1 MVEKVDRL
9 PNSFYIEQELEDM
22 AKLVI
27 EPSRYDTTSKHICWY
42 HLYKDGISTGKA
54 MLLAVESV
62 VDGWEAVNKM
72 VNVVGLEAHIG
83 WYGDESVHN
92 QAKVEMLYQV
102 LEKWNYVGSAKF
114 TGCDKIFD
122 YKEWFAELC

>member
-1 MVEKVDRL
+1 MIEAVDRL
-9 PNSFYIEQELEDM
+9 PDWAFTEAELEQL
-22 AKLVI
+22 AESVI
-27 EPSRYDTTSKHICWY
+27 NPSRYDKTSKHICWY
-42 HLYKDGISTGKA
+42 HLYKDGVYTGKA

-62 VDGWEAVNKM
+62 VDGWEAINK
-72 VNVVGLEAHIG
+72 VVANVGLEAQIG

-92 QAKVEMLYQV
+92 QAKVDMLYQI
-102 LEKWNYVGSAKF
+102 LEKWNYIGSAKF

>member
-1 MVEKVDRL
+1 MIERIDRL
-9 PNSFYIEQELEDM
+9 SDAFYIEDELNAM

-42 HLYKDGISTGKA
+42 HLYKDGVSTGKA
-54 MLLAVESV
+54 ILLAVESV

-72 VNVVGLEAHIG
+72 VNVVGLEAQIG

-92 QAKVEMLYQV
+92 QARVEMLYKV
-102 LEKWNYVGSAKF
+102 LEEWNYVGQLEFVGNDKVFTYEDFMAK
-114 TGCDKIFD
+114 
-122 YKEWFAELC
+122 LC

>member
-1 MVEKVDRL
+1 MIDAVDRL
-9 PNSFYIEQELEDM
+9 PDAFYIESELYQS

-42 HLYKDGISTGKA
+42 HIYKDGVSTGKA

-72 VNVVGLEAHIG
+72 VNVVGLEVQIG

-92 QAKVEMLYQV
+92 QAKVEMLYKV
-102 LEKWNYVGSAKF
+102 LEKWNYVGQLECLA
-114 TGCDKIFD
+114 
-122 YKEWFAELC
+122 